1 MLDINYQYKMLFVV
15 VLVIYFIILLSI
27 GLFFKNKTKSL
38 TDFVLAGRN
47 LPFFIIV
54 PTIVTIWLGAGPFMG
69 GAANSYLFGLHGVIS
84 DPFSATLCLVL
95 MAIFFAKILRNK
107 KYYTVCDLFFSRY
120 GDATGL
126 IGSVIMI
133 FIEIGWIGSQ
143 LVAMSAILKIIIDIP
158 VSYGLIISCLIVA
171 TYTSLGGM
179 KAVSITGILYFL
191 VISIGLL
198 LTFPFII
205 YKLGGFEIFKSANLS
220 MFDIPVWSMVPTK
233 NEGYLGYTGING
245 WIYYIGAWLSIGL
258 GSLCAQDLV
267 QPILSSKSEKDGVKA
282 SFLSAPIYLLL
293 GIIGPLLGLVFFVY
307 KPGIAIGETELII
320 PYLGSLLSNP
330 VISIIFFIAIFSILL
345 STCSGA
351 SLAVSTI
358 VGCNLLSA
366 IKSDIDEQSKLLAIK
381 ISIPISIFTA
391 LFLALNVQTVY
402 RIMVISWTILLVGLM
417 ASFFAAFFWKKANQ
431 TGSIISILTGI
442 YSWIGLIMLYLPITI
457 KSNTDIVEG
466 EHIYW
471 EWAIWDAVYISSTWA
486 FLISLVTLIVVSLLS
501 QKFDPPKID
510 NF

>member
-158 VSYGLIISCLIVA
+158 VFYGLIISSIIVA

-179 KAVSITGILYFL
+179 KAVS
-191 VISIGLL
+191 
-198 LTFPFII
+198 
-205 YKLGGFEIFKSANLS
+205 
-220 MFDIPVWSMVPTK
+220 
-233 NEGYLGYTGING
+233 NG
-245 WIYYIGAWLSIGL
+245 
-258 GSLCAQDLV
+258 
-267 QPILSSKSEKDGVKA
+267 
-282 SFLSAPIYLLL
+282 
-293 GIIGPLLGLVFFVY
+293 
-307 KPGIAIGETELII
+307 
-320 PYLGSLLSNP
+320 
-330 VISIIFFIAIFSILL
+330 
-345 STCSGA
+345 
-351 SLAVSTI
+351 
-358 VGCNLLSA
+358 
-366 IKSDIDEQSKLLAIK
+366 
-381 ISIPISIFTA
+381 
-391 LFLALNVQTVY
+391 
-402 RIMVISWTILLVGLM
+402 
-417 ASFFAAFFWKKANQ
+417 
-431 TGSIISILTGI
+431 
-442 YSWIGLIMLYLPITI
+442 
-457 KSNTDIVEG
+457 
-466 EHIYW
+466 
-471 EWAIWDAVYISSTWA
+471 
-486 FLISLVTLIVVSLLS
+486 
-501 QKFDPPKID
+501 
-510 NF
+510 